1 MISAVALSP
10 ALDVTYVVSEL
21 RGIQRPLEVRRV
33 GGGKALNAARA
44 AARLGADVLAL
55 AVLGGGTGRVV
66 REAAEADGVR
76 VEPFDGG
83 TLTRTCISISSAAT
97 DELTE
102 IYETAV
108 PVPAETFDAVLARL
122 GDVARERPGWWLVSG
137 SSPQSLGDDAL
148 TRIAATVHAAGA
160 RLAVDSHG
168 PALAAVVRDAAPDL
182 VKINRAEAVELTGLP
197 GDAHLTDLVDAV
209 GRRTGGLVVVTDGTA
224 GATAGDGPS
233 RVHARLDG
241 HVGLF
246 PVGSG
251 DSFLGGLL
259 VGLEESDSLGD
270 ALRLA
275 TAAAAANAQVPGA
288 AVLAPELA
296 RELAT
301 HVALG

>member
-21 RGIQRPLEVRRV
+21 HGIQRPLAVRRV
-33 GGGKALNAARA
+33 GGGKSLNAARA

-55 AVLGGGTGRVV
+55 AVLGGGTGQVV
-66 REAAEADGVR
+66 REAATADGVV
-76 VEPFDGG
+76 VEAFDGG
-83 TLTRTCISISSAAT
+83 ALTRTCISISSAAT
-97 DELTE
+97 GELTE

-108 PVPAETFDAVLARL
+108 PVAAETFDAVLERL
-122 GDVARERPGWWLVSG
+122 ADVARERPGWWLVSG

-148 TRIAATVHAAGA
+148 TRVAATVRAAGA

-168 PALAAVVRDAAPDL
+168 RALAAVVRDAAPDL
-182 VKINRAEAVELTGLP
+182 VKVNRAEAVELTGLP
-197 GDAHLTDLVDAV
+197 VDAPLTDLVDAV

-224 GATAGDGPS
+224 GATAGDGRS
-233 RVHARLDG
+233 RVHVRLEG

-259 VGLEESDSLGD
+259 VGLEETGSLGE

-275 TAAAAANAQVPGA
+275 AAAAAANAQVPGA
-288 AVLAPELA
+288 AVLDPELA
-296 RELAT
+296 REWAAR
-301 HVALG
+301 VALG